1 MKSLY
6 ARLSLVFLCILLL
19 LGAFSLWIA
28 HHSAQIY
35 FLEFTQR
42 LNAPIAMYMA
52 ANGKWVKKGKLS
64 GAALA
69 ELAEH
74 VMMINPSVEVY
85 LLNAE
90 GRIVAQAA
98 DANTIAQRQV
108 SLEPIHT
115 FLQRENAAQ
124 TFPLLGDNPKNLEE
138 RRVFSAHPIEANNT
152 TIGYIYVVLAGE
164 QHRSLLSSI
173 GSSYSV
179 RTLVITLASV
189 LLLALI
195 GGLSVFF
202 MLTYRLRLLTRRVY
216 LWRDA
221 LPSLSPVDRLTS
233 RQSDHQETTD
243 SHSYRTL
250 LSAPT
255 TESNTNQQFT
265 RLDEIDELA
274 IAYDAMSER
283 LLQQYHALE
292 HKDQNRRELIA
303 NISHDL
309 RTPLTT
315 MQGYLE
321 TVLLK
326 QHELTPDL
334 QKKYLSIAN
343 KHGQRLRKLI
353 AQLFELSKLS
363 SGEMELQSEPFSLLE
378 MAHDSI
384 QDFAIRANES
394 KISLLV
400 IPDSVD
406 DASLDVLADIALVHR
421 VFENIL
427 DNALRFSSKQGY
439 ITISLERTRK
449 QLVGVT
455 VTDTGAG
462 MSDADAKR
470 IFEPRFSRHSEN
482 HQADHHAGLGLAIV
496 HRILYLHSCDIKV
509 RSKPG
514 IGTSFTFSLPAATF
528 SVPATVEKR
537 THATICCDS
546 V

>member
-28 HHSAQIY
+28 HRSAQIY

-52 ANGKWVKKGKLS
+52 ANGEWVDEGKIS

-90 GRIVAQAA
+90 GLVVAQAA
-98 DANTIAQRQV
+98 DANSIAQRQV

-115 FLQRENAAQ
+115 FLQLENDAQ
-124 TFPLLGDNPKNLEE
+124 AFPLLGDNPRNLDEQ
-138 RRVFSAHPIEANNT
+138 RVFSVHPVRANNKVV
-152 TIGYIYVVLAGE
+152 GYIYVVLAGE
-164 QHRSLLSSI
+164 QHRSLLASI

-179 RTLVITLASV
+179 RTLAITLASV
-189 LLLALI
+189 LLLALLS
-195 GGLSVFF
+195 GSSVFF
-202 MLTYRLRLLTRRVY
+202 MLTYRLRSLTRRVY
-216 LWRDA
+216 LWRDT
-221 LPSLSPVDRLTS
+221 LPSLSPNDSLAP
-233 RQSDHQETTD
+233 RQKDQRKDAS
-243 SHSYRTL
+243 SLSYRAL
-250 LSAPT
+250 LSKPT
-255 TESNTNQQFT
+255 VQIKNSHASA

-274 IAYDAMSER
+274 LAYDAMAER

-292 HKDQNRRELIA
+292 NKDQNRRELIA

-326 QHELTPDL
+326 QNELSLDE
-334 QKKYLSIAN
+334 QNNYLSIAH
-343 KHGQRLRKLI
+343 KHSQRLRKLI

-363 SGEMELQSEPFSLLE
+363 SGEMELQCEPFSLLE
-378 MAHDSI
+378 MAHDTI
-384 QDFAIRANES
+384 QDFAIRASENQ
-394 KISLLV
+394 ISLQV
-400 IPDSVD
+400 IPDCVGDS
-406 DASLDVLADIALVHR
+406 SLDVLADIALVHR

-427 DNALRFSSKQGY
+427 DNALRHTG
-439 ITISLERTRK
+439 IHGRISIHLDRSQTRF
-449 QLVGVT
+449 VNVT
-455 VTDTGAG
+455 VTDTGQG
-462 MSDADAKR
+462 MPDADAKR
-470 IFEPRFSRHSEN
+470 IFEPRFSRHADT

-496 HRILYLHSCDIKV
+496 HSILYLHGCDIEV
-509 RSKPG
+509 SSEPNV
-514 IGTSFTFSLPAATF
+514 GTSFTFSLPAAIF
-528 SVPATVEKR
+528 SLPTAAVER
-537 THATICCDS
+537 PHAS
-546 V
+546 AASAVA